1 MTAKLV
7 AALER
12 YKSVSPGEVGELE
25 FVLGEVQ
32 LLRMTTPASERH
44 YWLVKSEPSVFSF
57 DDLLALPGRT
67 THWDGVRNYQARNT
81 MRDGMKTGDQVF
93 FYHSSTDPAAIVGI
107 AEVVKEAY
115 PDPSAFDPKDS
126 HYDPK
131 SKREAP
137 TWFVVDLKAVAPLA
151 RPVALGELRGTKGLE
166 KMTLLQ
172 KGSRLSV
179 QPVAAAEWKI
189 ITALASKK
197 G

>member
-1 MTAKLV
+1 
-7 AALER
+7 
-12 YKSVSPGEVGELE
+12 
-25 FVLGEVQ
+25 
-32 LLRMTTPASERH
+32 MTTAATR

-57 DDLLALPGRT
+57 DDLMALPNRT

-81 MRDGMKTGDQVF
+81 MRDGMKKGDKVF

-107 AEVVKEAY
+107 AEVAKEAY

-131 SKREAP
+131 SKPDAP
-137 TWFVVDLKAVAPLA
+137 TWFVVDLKAVEALP
-151 RPVALGELRGTKGLE
+151 RPVTLTELRGVKGLE

-179 QPVAAAEWKI
+179 QPVTPAEWKI
-189 ITALASKK
+189 ITALATKK
-197 G
+197 S

>member
-1 MTAKLV
+1 MPTTTA
-7 AALER
+7 AAAR
-12 YKSVSPGEVGELE
+12 
-25 FVLGEVQ
+25 
-32 LLRMTTPASERH
+32 

-57 DDLLALPGRT
+57 DDLLALPDRT

-81 MRDGMKTGDQVF
+81 LRDGMKKGDKVF

-107 AEVVKEAY
+107 AEVAKEAY
-115 PDPSAFDPKDS
+115 PDPSAFDTKDS

-137 TWFVVDLKAVAPLA
+137 IWFVVDIKAVEALPRPIPLA
-151 RPVALGELRGTKGLE
+151 ELRAMKGLE

-179 QPVAAAEWKI
+179 QPVTPGEWKI
-189 ITALASKK
+189 ITAAAAKK
-197 G
+197 A

>member
-81 MRDGMKTGDQVF
+81 MRDGMKKGDQVF

-137 TWFVVDLKAVAPLA
+137 TWFVVDLKAVAPLS